1 MSNLGWFQRTNKG
14 TYTYEPII
22 PEKRINFTPTKL
34 QEPSKTSSTIQI
46 SPEELYKVLKDQE

>member
-34 QEPSKTSSTIQI
+34 
-46 SPEELYKVLKDQE
+46 

>member
-22 PEKRINFTPTKL
+22 PEKRIAYQPIL
-34 QEPSKTSSTIQI
+34 
-46 SPEELYKVLKDQE
+46 